1 MSNPV
6 VYFEIAGKDGKRL
19 QQFYSTVFG
28 WEMDTTRTPGY
39 AYINTGAAGAPH
51 GGIREERDVPPDKV
65 LYIRVPDLGA
75 ALAMVKTNGGQ
86 VLIPVT
92 EVPGVVTFALFRDPE
107 GNVMGLIK

>member
-1 MSNPV
+1 MPNPV

-19 QQFYSTVFG
+19 QQFYTTVFG

-39 AYINTGAAGAPH
+39 AYINTGAGGPPH
-51 GGIREERDVPPDKV
+51 GGIREEKDVPPDKV
-65 LYIRVPDLGA
+65 LYVRVPDLGA
-75 ALAMVKTNGGQ
+75 ALAMVKANGGQ